1 MTDAAILVIG
11 NEILSGR
18 TRDAN
23 IQFLATELGALGIP
37 LAEVRVV
44 RDDTA
49 DIVAGL
55 DALRSRYTYVFTS
68 GGIGPTH
75 DDITSASVAAAFG
88 VALVRDPEAVR
99 RLALRHRG
107 DDLNAARLKMADIP
121 AGASLID
128 NPISQAPGFRIGNV
142 FVLAGVP
149 SILQAMFA
157 SLKPA
162 LAAGAPLQS
171 RSVTMAVREGDL
183 AEQLAA
189 IQSRHPE
196 VEIGSYPTFAED
208 GPRVSI
214 VARGAQVAVLD
225 QVEGEVRALA
235 ADLGATVIAAD

>member
-23 IQFLATELGALGIP
+23 IQFLATELGTLGIP
-37 LAEVRVV
+37 LSEVRIV

-49 DIVAGL
+49 DIVAAL

-75 DDITSASVAAAFG
+75 DDITSAAVAAAFG
-88 VALVRDPEAVR
+88 VELVRDAEAVR

-149 SILQAMFA
+149 SILQAMFDW
-157 SLKPA
+157 LKPA
-162 LAAGAPLQS
+162 LAAGAPLRS
-171 RSVTMAVREGDL
+171 RTVTMAVREGDL

-214 VARGAQVAVLD
+214 VARGAQVAALA
-225 QVEGEVRALA
+225 QVADEVRALA